1 MTNFF
6 LSEMYRVRK
15 HLVIQTA
22 GVWLWSTSE
31 RQTLRYRASLSRA
44 TLDPSQRRRVKQ
56 NPTPRAAQW
65 EPVVPVFTPNAQAK
79 IKTKTK
85 FRERTQILS
94 GKQRRK
100 IPSPSFWFSTS
111 DLELLRSARAPLPG
125 GRASGGKTTVNCRH
139 FHRSVNKRDALNSWI
154 SSSRQ
159 WRSSWQ
165 NINMFESVQ
174 LWTFRC
180 YLEASLTR
188 VDAGFFFSM
197 CVCECVVQVFTCI
210 HKLPTRPPYPPPW
223 RVHISSAAFFRQD
236 LSADGMAEPLN
247 HGLSLPASS
256 LGGHCSQHRQ
266 QLQKEHL
273 TQPSRVSLSKKKEK
287 KRKKLK
293 VQGCIRNLSQMFQNF
308 FQL

>member
-6 LSEMYRVRK
+6 LSEMYRMRK

-31 RQTLRYRASLSRA
+31 RQTLRYRASLSHA

-165 NINMFESVQ
+165 NMNMFESVQ

-180 YLEASLTR
+180 YLEASLAR

-210 HKLPTRPPYPPPW
+210 HKLPTRPPTPHHGESTSVLQLFLDKISQQTAWPNRW
-223 RVHISSAAFFRQD
+223 TTASAFQRRLSGDIVHNTVNNSRKSISHNP
-236 LSADGMAEPLN
+236 AE
-247 HGLSLPASS
+247 SVY
-256 LGGHCSQHRQ
+256 
-266 QLQKEHL
+266 QK
-273 TQPSRVSLSKKKEK
+273 KK
-287 KRKKLK
+287 KRKE
-293 VQGCIRNLSQMFQNF
+293 RS
-308 FQL
+308 